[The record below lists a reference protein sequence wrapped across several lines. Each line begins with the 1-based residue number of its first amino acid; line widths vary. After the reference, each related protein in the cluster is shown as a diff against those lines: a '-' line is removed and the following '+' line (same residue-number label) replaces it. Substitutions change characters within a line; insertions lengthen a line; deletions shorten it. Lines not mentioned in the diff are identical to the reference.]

1 MKADIS
7 LTWYYSNKHM
17 TDLYSW
23 FMTLRWCLRYL
34 DMWVQRH
41 INLKTI
47 KKTLMSLEVQSSPLE
62 KDCYTSMKYDLGRG
76 EGHHM
81 MPVSRYSAQ
90 PLLSPSL
97 RVFPFIFLNAAHG
110 LTAPGIRQLLS
121 LPFHNKG
128 EYFKETM
135 IGRLF

>member
-1 MKADIS
+1 MKVDIS
-7 LTWYYSNKHM
+7 LMWYHSTTHM
-17 TDLYSW
+17 NDRYESS
-23 FMTLRWCLRYL
+23 MTLKLCLCYL
-34 DMWVQRH
+34 DIWVQAPETH
-41 INLKTI
+41 FPKNNPQTFP
-47 KKTLMSLEVQSSPLE
+47 SLEKVQSSPWR
-62 KDCYTSMKYDLGRG
+62 KIAAPQSSMIWGGG

-110 LTAPGIRQLLS
+110 LTATGIRELLS

-128 EYFKETM
+128 EYF
-135 IGRLF
+135 IRD

>member
-1 MKADIS
+1 MKTDIS
-7 LTWYYSNKHM
+7 LMWYSSNKHM

-23 FMTLRWCLRYL
+23 FNDFEMMVVLLRY
-34 DMWVQRH
+34 MGQETH
-41 INLKTI
+41 FPKNNPHTFP
-47 KKTLMSLEVQSSPLE
+47 SLEKVQSSPWR
-62 KDCYTSMKYDLGRG
+62 KIAVPQSSMIWGGG

-110 LTAPGIRQLLS
+110 LTATGIRELLS

-128 EYFKETM
+128 EYF
-135 IGRLF
+135 IRD